1 MDTRRATAMT
11 VTIITATLTLP
22 GSATA
27 ERPRGGAACAS
38 TAVTAVDGK
47 TKRRMR
53 QSILCLVN
61 RERATRGLKPLRP
74 ARQLRV
80 SAQRHTYDMRRRGY
94 FGHVTP
100 AGGVL
105 YERVRRTGYLA
116 RASGRWTVGETLAW
130 GAGSRGTPAGLV
142 DALLDS
148 PTHRRVILEG
158 GYRELGVG
166 LALGSP
172 TAGMIPGAA
181 TMTLVFGA
189 RGSGGTGGTA
199 YETPSG

>member
-11 VTIITATLTLP
+11 VTIITATLMLP
-22 GSATA
+22 GSAAA
-27 ERPRGGAACAS
+27 ERSPDACAS
-38 TAVTAVDGK
+38 TAVSAVDGK

-61 RERATRGLKPLRP
+61 RERATRGLERLRP
-74 ARQLRV
+74 ARELRV

-116 RASGRWTVGETLAW
+116 RASGAWNIGETLAW

-148 PTHRRVILEG
+148 PSHRQVILAS
-158 GYRELGVG
+158 GYREVGIG

-172 TAGMIPGAA
+172 TGGMIPGAA
-181 TMTLVFGA
+181 TTTLVFGA
-189 RGSGGTGGTA
+189 RGANGTGGTS
-199 YETPSG
+199 YDTSGG